1 MFSLLL
7 QLKPIVKQFN
17 FKVKCYFLTIQFS
30 MQFNRHAKINNHI
43 PAEFAKTY
51 MEKLE
56 KNAA

>member
-1 MFSLLL
+1 
-7 QLKPIVKQFN
+7 
-17 FKVKCYFLTIQFS
+17 